1 MANEKSRVRRLKG
14 EMKNMTI
21 QWFPGHMA
29 KARREVTE
37 KLKLVDIVFELI
49 DARLPLSSRNPMID
63 EVIHQ
68 KPRLLILNKAD
79 LADQAETAKWI
90 QYFKEQGIDAIAID
104 SFKGQ
109 GLQAVTK
116 TAKEILAPKIERM
129 KKRGIRPGAI
139 RAMIVGIPNVGK
151 STLINRLAK
160 KNVAKTGNTP
170 GVTRAQQWI
179 KYGKELEL
187 LDTPGILWPKF
198 EDKEAGYKLALTGA
212 IKDTLLNMEDLA
224 LYGLRFLE
232 EHYPSRLNEK
242 YELSTIGTEPD
253 EVIEVFNHVG
263 KLRNALTTGGEV
275 DYDKVSELIVRDI
288 RSELLGTLT
297 FDFTEDVQ
305 SN

>member
-1 MANEKSRVRRLKG
+1 
-14 EMKNMTI
+14 MTI

-37 KLKLVDIVFELI
+37 QLKLVDIVFELI

-79 LADQAETAKWI
+79 LADPAETKKWI
-90 QYFKEQGIDAIAID
+90 QYFENEGTRAVAIN
-104 SFKGQ
+104 SFQGQ
-109 GLQAVTK
+109 GLQAVTRA
-116 TAKEILAPKIERM
+116 AKEILAPKIERM

-160 KNVAKTGNTP
+160 RNIAKTGNAP

-212 IKDTLLNMEDLA
+212 IKDTLLNMDDLA

-232 EHYPSRLNEK
+232 DHYPNRLQDRYGISKVGE
-242 YELSTIGTEPD
+242 TPDDIIG
-253 EVIEVFNHVG
+253 VFDHIGN
-263 KLRNALTTGGEV
+263 LRNIYAAGAEV
-275 DYDKVSELIVRDI
+275 DYDKVSELIVREI
-288 RSELLGTLT
+288 RSELLGKLT
-297 FDFTEDVQ
+297 FDFVPEQ
-305 SN
+305 KE